1 MTEATRIHQEIMNL
15 PLPQSY
21 GLEASNRE
29 TRAAA
34 AELAREAV
42 AKLEAQILAITTDWP
57 KTNARRAEL
66 IRRKV
71 ARTITDAER
80 EELNRLQ
87 MFATARQ
94 CLFAPLPLEQL
105 ACHTGTASWLM
116 LEQLTAIREALG
128 MPDATVPE
136 MCERIGELRRDS
148 LGDVLNS

>member
-1 MTEATRIHQEIMNL
+1 MTESTRIHQEIMNL

-42 AKLEAQILAITTDWP
+42 AKLEAEILAITTDWP

-94 CLFAPLPLEQL
+94 CLFAPPPLEQMEKVRDE
-105 ACHTGTASWLM
+105 A
-116 LEQLTAIREALG
+116 QLDAIRAALG
-128 MPDATVPE
+128 MPEGTVPE

-148 LGDVLNS
+148 LGDVLDP